1 MEKSG
6 NKEDSLGT
14 NLENRQI
21 ACNIEGCK
29 NKAPFQCFEAMID
42 ILKET
47 KHMPN
52 IFFRNSCIMEKCS
65 RCKGEPKNDGF
76 KTILACSHA
85 LCENCLEEISHKMTE
100 RFYQCEGDNGRCKY
114 HVPGSIITN
123 VLEDMKPQMQ
133 EYDDS
138 NQSKRSFSSTVSEHT
153 KKDNTHAVAGK
164 QTPFHDTL
172 VKKTKEVSLAATV
185 APGQFLGLT
194 MGSSFDAHVSG
205 MEKQTRKCEICDNG
219 LVIALLQGCNHCFCE
234 CCLKALIESS
244 KDAEDSEMT
253 IDCPSRKCPSFVA
266 VKMVEEF
273 LSDRENS
280 QKPHSGTPKNV
291 NQLSLTLE
299 KPEGAAQNE
308 QTLTKPDAASTKR
321 KCETEEKT
329 DKTKMVL

>member
-47 KHMPN
+47 KHM
-52 IFFRNSCIMEKCS
+52 
-65 RCKGEPKNDGF
+65 GF

-153 KKDNTHAVAGK
+153 KKDNTHGK

-172 VKKTKEVSLAATV
+172 VKKTKEVSLAA
-185 APGQFLGLT
+185 
-194 MGSSFDAHVSG
+194 VSG

-280 QKPHSGTPKNV
+280 QKPV
-291 NQLSLTLE
+291 
-299 KPEGAAQNE
+299 
-308 QTLTKPDAASTKR
+308 
-321 KCETEEKT
+321 
-329 DKTKMVL
+329 